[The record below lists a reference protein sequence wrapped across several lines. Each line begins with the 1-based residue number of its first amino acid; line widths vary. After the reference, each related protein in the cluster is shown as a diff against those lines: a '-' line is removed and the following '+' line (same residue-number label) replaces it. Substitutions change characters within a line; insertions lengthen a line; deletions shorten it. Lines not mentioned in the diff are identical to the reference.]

1 MKGAKAK
8 ILRRQLYR
16 LASFKPDADLV
27 EFFKKQMHT
36 EMVSLSDADAAR
48 LARLL
53 EWIQK
58 PAGEDIRTRER
69 QRMAGLLAKK
79 IKRKMKDNE
88 DKGNQGDAHRG

>member
-1 MKGAKAK
+1 MSLHKLWREG
-8 ILRRQLYR
+8 
-16 LASFKPDADLV
+16 
-27 EFFKKQMHT
+27 
-36 EMVSLSDADAAR
+36 MVSLSNADAAR

-53 EWIQK
+53 EWMQK
-58 PAGEDIRTRER
+58 PAGQDIWTRER